1 VRENGPVCF
10 EINKGHL
17 LEHSSVNP
25 DGVAVLRRFNEV
37 SLGRF
42 RILVHY
48 LKVIR
53 RLHPIDLDL
62 YL

>member
-1 VRENGPVCF
+1 VRENGPVGF
-10 EINKGHL
+10 EINKSHL
-17 LEHSSVNP
+17 LVHISVNS
-25 DGVAVLRRFNEV
+25 DGVAVLRRLNEV
-37 SLGRF
+37 SLGRL